1 MKKKKLFKKLTTY
14 WKNITLVLALPLMIT
29 NSVLDYY
36 YSWETRELEKQTEKI
51 QKQKDDSFKYHSHH
65 LEDKYQVVIDVDGQ
79 EVRLLEHQKGDLILQ
94 EFSSTFDFLKEYDE
108 APQEKVDNI
117 LTKAFKPIQNVV
129 GKVTSWFKWHLWEKG
144 QDRKKREDLIERGLR
159 G

>member
-1 MKKKKLFKKLTTY
+1 MYKKMIEW
-14 WKNITLVLALPLMIT
+14 WKNITLVLALPLMVVNTIM
-29 NSVLDYY
+29 DYY
-36 YSWETRELEKQTEKI
+36 NGWESRSLEKETALI
-51 QKQKDDSFKYHSHH
+51 QKQKDDAFRYHSHH
-65 LEDKYQVVIDVDGQ
+65 FLDSYYVTKDVDGNTIKI
-79 EVRLLEHQKGDLILQ
+79 LEHQKGDVILP
-94 EFSSTFDFLKEYDE
+94 EFSGTFDFLKEYDE

-129 GKVTSWFKWHLWEKG
+129 GKVTSWFKWHLWEKW

>member
-1 MKKKKLFKKLTTY
+1 MKKLIGY
-14 WKNITLVLALPLMIT
+14 WKNLTLVLALPLMIVNT
-29 NSVLDYY
+29 LMDYY
-36 YSWETRELEKQTEKI
+36 NGWETRTLEKQAEELQ
-51 QKQKDDSFKYHSHH
+51 QKKDEAFQYHSHH
-65 LEDKYQVVIDVDGQ
+65 FEDKYEVVIDVDGQ
-79 EVRLLEHQKGDLILQ
+79 EGRFLQHQKGDVILP
-94 EFSSTFDFLKEYDE
+94 EYSSTFDFLKEYDE

-129 GKVTSWFKWHLWEKG
+129 GKVTSWFKWHLWEKW